1 MSRFFSKKY
10 DKLVPYVPGEQPQD
24 KKYIKLNT
32 NESPFP
38 PSPIAQRLAR
48 EAAGDLRLY
57 CDPDA
62 KGLLEAA
69 SNYYG
74 VSKDKLVFS
83 NGSDDLINFAVMA
96 FCDDEHPATFPDVTY
111 GFYSVACTLNN
122 VPFVTKPLKD
132 DFSIDVND
140 YVGCGMTVLLS
151 NPNAQVGLAL
161 PLSDVEKIIAS
172 NPDNVVVVDEA
183 YVDFG
188 AESAYRLVDKYD
200 NLLVLHT
207 LSKSRSLAGGR
218 LGVGIGSKGLIADI
232 NTLRY
237 STNPYNVNRMT
248 QAAGIGAFNDVEYFE
263 KNRKTIMETRAFTKA
278 ELEKLGF
285 TVTDSKSNFVLAG
298 SSDIAGRELY
308 LKLKDRGILIR
319 HLDMPRIENYNRITI
334 GSLDEMKALI
344 AEIKDILG
352 K

>member
-1 MSRFFSKKY
+1 MSRFFSDKY
-10 DKLVPYVPGEQPQD
+10 KELVPYVPGEQPQD

-48 EAAGDLRLY
+48 EAAGDLQLY

-62 KGLLEAA
+62 KQLLSAA
-69 SNYYG
+69 ADYYG
-74 VSKDKLVFS
+74 VEKDQLVFS
-83 NGSDDLINFAVMA
+83 NGSDDLINFACMA
-96 FCDDEHPATFPDVTY
+96 FCDDAHPAIFPDVTY
-111 GFYSVACTLNN
+111 GFYPVVCTLNH
-122 VPFVTKPLKD
+122 VPYETRPLKE

-140 YVGCGMTVLLS
+140 YIGCNKTVFLS

-161 PLSDVEKIIAS
+161 PLSDVEAIVKS
-172 NPDNVVVVDEA
+172 NPDNVIVLDEA

-188 AESAYRLVDKYD
+188 AESAVCLINKYD

-218 LGVGIGSKGLIADI
+218 LGVGIGNKELIADMH
-232 NTLRY
+232 TLRY

-248 QAAGIGAFNDVEYFE
+248 QAAGIGAFNDTEYFE
-263 KNRKTIMETRAFTKA
+263 KNRKTIIETRAWTKA

-285 TVTDSKSNFVLAG
+285 SVTDSKANFIMAM
-298 SSDIAGRELY
+298 SPDISGKDLY
-308 LKLKDRGILIR
+308 LTLKDRGILIR
-319 HLDMPRIENYNRITI
+319 HLDMPRIENGNRITV
-334 GSLDEMKALI
+334 GSKEQMQTLVN
-344 AEIKDILG
+344 EIRSILG